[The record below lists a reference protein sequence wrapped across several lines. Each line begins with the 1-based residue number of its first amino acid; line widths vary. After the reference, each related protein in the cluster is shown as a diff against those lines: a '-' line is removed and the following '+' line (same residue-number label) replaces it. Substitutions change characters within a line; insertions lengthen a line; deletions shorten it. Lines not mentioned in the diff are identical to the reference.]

1 MITSNVFSLIS
12 TLIINAIV
20 DATENKKTEEKQK
33 SRQSNSSLDR
43 IEEAKRKGRESA
55 QASKGKNQDKK

>member
-20 DATENKKTEEKQK
+20 DATENKKTAEKQK
-33 SRQSNSSLDR
+33 SRQSNSSLER

-55 QASKGKNQDKK
+55 QASKDKDKK